1 MPGCVSRWPSRHP
14 AGGGCRSTSSSKS
27 MCRQGVMGPS
37 WRLFLGNCSRRMG
50 NPLSL
55 PPRPGQ
61 PPPGL
66 HGDPCLPA
74 PPQGRAACYGGGED
88 ACRIGPGWVGEGM
101 DVARQPASS
110 ITMATPP
117 HPSWDAARPDDEV
130 ISRGERG
137 RQAGSGDLPGPGR
150 HPNLPATVTRCTRKA
165 GAARAGHPPR
175 PPPSLHWGGQAALP
189 IILLAAPAR
198 CLPERQNP
206 HGAVQ
211 IRSHPSS
218 QLPDGGW
225 AREWESGGPD
235 MQSPPPHQTGSRS

>member
-1 MPGCVSRWPSRHP
+1 METVPWKPFPEDGKP
-14 AGGGCRSTSSSKS
+14 
-27 MCRQGVMGPS
+27 
-37 WRLFLGNCSRRMG
+37 
-50 NPLSL
+50 PLA
-55 PPRPGQ
+55 PPCPGQ
-61 PPPGL
+61 PPPGAPR
-66 HGDPCLPA
+66 GPPPA
-74 PPQGRAACYGGGED
+74 RTSLGACSLLWGGGED

-150 HPNLPATVTRCTRKA
+150 HPNLPATVTRCARKA

-198 CLPERQNP
+198 CLPEHQNP

-235 MQSPPPHQTGSRS
+235 MQSPPPTKRGPGAEKQGEGSRLPNTEGASLHPCWHPPPPEPPAASRR